1 MQIMCEIFK
10 LERENPDGN
19 VILISN
25 ADESR
30 TGVQQMSED
39 IKKLF
44 GKKQLKVYVIASIE
58 NRKLCILRKTKNQH
72 WK

>member
-10 LERENPDGN
+10 LERENPDGD

-25 ADESR
+25 ADESC
-30 TGVQQMSED
+30 TDVQQMSED

-58 NRKLCILRKTKNQH
+58 NGKLCILRKTKNQH